1 MQGFFARVFLV
12 LLALAGPVSAQDIV
26 LSMSKNEIGITAFFN
41 GSEILIFGALK
52 HETVTSSA
60 GDLDVVV
67 TIASPR
73 DPVTV
78 RRKDKRLG
86 IWVNVEAFD
95 VDLAPSFYAVA
106 TTGPFDQ
113 VVSEASDLWHQ
124 ISVRQLI
131 PCSDSPPP
139 APTIKINLPK
149 LWCACAKSRVFIK
162 CCLVRCGCK
171 SKLCFRPL
179 FPCHQIWLRAPIW
192 RVFSSCATAR
202 LCRSI
207 RRQLMCRRL
216 ASSVGCIIWLT
227 SAQLFMGSFHWSL
240 PFFLAGLRLRL
251 FGFCAAETGRAPQ
264 ADGSWRPQQYGPAQP
279 PHGRPGPRW
288 CALPA

>member
-1 MQGFFARVFLV
+1 MQGFFAKIFFV
-12 LLALAGPVSAQDIV
+12 LLTLCGPVSAQDIV
-26 LSMSKNEIGITAFFN
+26 LGMSKNEIGITAFLN

-52 HETVTSSA
+52 HESAASSA

-106 TTGPFDQ
+106 TTGPFDR

-131 PCSDSPPP
+131 RAVTVPSSTNNKDQFTE
-139 APTIKINLPK
+139 A
-149 LWCACAKSRVFIK
+149 
-162 CCLVRCGCK
+162 LVRVREEQGLYQMLPG
-171 SKLCFRPL
+171 SVQLQEQTL
-179 FPCHQIWLRAPIW
+179 F
-192 RVFSSCATAR
+192 ST
-202 LCRSI
+202 
-207 RRQLMCRRL
+207 
-216 ASSVGCIIWLT
+216 SV
-227 SAQLFMGSFHWSL
+227 SL
-240 PFFLAGLRLRL
+240 PSNLVEGAYSARIFLMRDGEVVSQYQTSIDVQKVGIERWLYNLAHERPVAYGLLSLAIAIFSGWVAAAAFRLLR
-251 FGFCAAETGRAPQ
+251 G
-264 ADGSWRPQQYGPAQP
+264 
-279 PHGRPGPRW
+279 
-288 CALPA
+288 

>member
-12 LLALAGPVSAQDIV
+12 MLTLAGPVSAQDIV
-26 LSMSKNEIGITAFFN
+26 LGMSKNEIGITAFFN

-52 HETVTSSA
+52 HETAASSA

-106 TTGPFDQ
+106 TTGPFDRI
-113 VVSEASDLWHQ
+113 VSEASDLWHQ

-131 PCSDSPPP
+131 RAVTVP
-139 APTIKINLPK
+139 ASTNNKDQFTE
-149 LWCACAKSRVFIK
+149 A
-162 CCLVRCGCK
+162 LVRVREEQGLYQMLPG
-171 SKLCFRPL
+171 SVQLQEQTL
-179 FPCHQIWLRAPIW
+179 F
-192 RVFSSCATAR
+192 ST
-202 LCRSI
+202 
-207 RRQLMCRRL
+207 
-216 ASSVGCIIWLT
+216 SV
-227 SAQLFMGSFHWSL
+227 SL
-240 PFFLAGLRLRL
+240 PSNLVEGAYSARIFLMRDGQVVSQHQTSIDVQKVGIERWLYNLAHERPVAYGLLSLDIAIFSGWAAAAAFRLLR
-251 FGFCAAETGRAPQ
+251 G
-264 ADGSWRPQQYGPAQP
+264 
-279 PHGRPGPRW
+279 
-288 CALPA
+288 